1 MKGTLSNKRPD
12 FTLIA
17 VKRQLKAMN
26 VSNYEVGL
34 FHRANNQMLPRFLT
48 AQTILK
54 SIDWFKTMNYQGHEI
69 FIRPAGSQGLVFFD
83 DLNIGMIEKMKA
95 DGYAPAVLVESSP
108 MNFHGWLKVSKTP
121 ISEELA
127 TIVSKLIAHK
137 YGGDTN
143 SADWRHYGR
152 LAGFTNQKPEHIK
165 ADGKQPFVLL
175 SSGAGKLAE
184 NAEKILS
191 KAHELTEFNKVKKV
205 DRKAVISNIKI
216 KTNLRDPC
224 SFYESELLGLEK
236 RYPILNTSKADW
248 MIVNKMIDKGYDEAD
263 IRQAMVAC
271 SPALEKRARYAD
283 DYINLTLDK
292 AFVR

>member
-1 MKGTLSNKRPD
+1 MSNKRPD

-54 SIDWFKTMNYQGHEI
+54 SIDWFKTMNYQGHDI

-83 DLNIGMIEKMKA
+83 DLNIGTIEKMKT

-108 MNFHGWLKVSKTP
+108 MNFHGWLKVSETP
-121 ISEELA
+121 ISEDVA
-127 TIVSKLIAHK
+127 TIVSKLIAHR

-152 LAGFTNQKPEHIK
+152 LAGFTNQKLEHIK

-191 KAHELTEFNKVKKV
+191 KAHGLTESNKVKKL
-205 DRKAVISNIKI
+205 DRKAVIANIKN

-248 MIVNKMIDKGYDEAD
+248 MIVNKMIDKGYGEAH
-263 IRQAMVAC
+263 IRQAMEAC

-292 AFVR
+292 AYAR